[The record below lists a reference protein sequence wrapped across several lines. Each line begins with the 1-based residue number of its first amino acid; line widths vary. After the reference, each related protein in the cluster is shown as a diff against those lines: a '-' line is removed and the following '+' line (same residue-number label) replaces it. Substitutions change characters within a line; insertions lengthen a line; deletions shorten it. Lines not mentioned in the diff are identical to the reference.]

1 VLLVTVSVA
10 DAKSPPGLPLAV
22 TVYMPD
28 ATLATV
34 KVALKVPP
42 EIEQVEALTGLPDN
56 EQAVSL
62 AQKPEPDT

>member
-1 VLLVTVSVA
+1 
-10 DAKSPPGLPLAV
+10 
-22 TVYMPD
+22 MPD
-28 ATLATV
+28 ARLATV